1 MKTNAM
7 GRAAVAAAALSL
19 ASVLVIPS
27 AQAIPLL
34 GNLANASAGNTY
46 GGTPDSGD
54 EFRTGGAALTIS
66 DIEVYWARG
75 NGGTANRVGIYTD
88 AGGLPSG
95 TQVGTWFTSGVATTS
110 NTIIDY
116 TGGSATLAA
125 NTTYHLVIDIL
136 DGSNAGF
143 TFNGAEFSDPSTL
156 GATNLPLGSSF
167 GNIQTVSWN
176 EDPANLVWQLNS
188 SNAPEPATLAL
199 IGLGLLGLGWKRR
212 TLA

>member
-1 MKTNAM
+1 M
-7 GRAAVAAAALSL
+7 
-19 ASVLVIPS
+19 
-27 AQAIPLL
+27 
-34 GNLANASAGNTY
+34 
-46 GGTPDSGD
+46 
-54 EFRTGGAALTIS
+54 
-66 DIEVYWARG
+66 
-75 NGGTANRVGIYTD
+75 
-88 AGGLPSG
+88 
-95 TQVGTWFTSGVATTS
+95 ATTN

-136 DGSNAGF
+136 DASNAGF
-143 TFNGAEFSDPSTL
+143 TFNPAEFSDPSTL

-167 GNIQTVSWN
+167 GDIQAVSWH

-188 SNAPEPATLAL
+188 SNNAPEPATLAL